1 LSKLPTVA
9 KEVIDVIAHDIE
21 RQYVDTGTLTHLID
35 FWRDFKVEQ
44 PALAQLLLKEIKDA
58 RSTIEKGYIA
68 HGAWM
73 VYKALKV
80 QSEADEMNKLWGQ

>member
-1 LSKLPTVA
+1 MVGICFEYGGIMKFNCST
-9 KEVIDVIAHDIE
+9 
-21 RQYVDTGTLTHLID
+21 
-35 FWRDFKVEQ
+35 
-44 PALAQLLLKEIKDA
+44 PAELLKEIKDA